1 MGYKIVERSA
11 IGRTE
16 AIHVKGKNSIDVA
29 ADKRGDD
36 SVADIKFLK
45 IGINKKAVH
54 RTAFCLL

>member
-1 MGYKIVERSA
+1 MSVCRKNFSKRCKRSTRKYGYKIVEKYSA

-36 SVADIKFLK
+36 SVA
-45 IGINKKAVH
+45 GY
-54 RTAFCLL
+54 